1 MNRGIA
7 CLIAGS
13 LSIAAQARPPGLDTV
28 LERFRAYLTSYSEQY
43 SATVSIERYRQRDG
57 PVDRVLESEFAMVRV
72 PTPEKWLGFRD
83 VLRVDGADVTGRA
96 GRLAAIF
103 ATPSALSL
111 DIAARIAAESARY
124 NIGPS
129 RRTVNNPALVLLVLD
144 PQNHHRFRFSK
155 RGESRVAG
163 IRTWDVNFVEE
174 SRPTIVRTSDGL
186 HDQPIDGRAW
196 IDPGKGTLVRALMRI
211 HVYSPERPPP
221 RSARPPTTL
230 GTDHYN
236 VPVPVDRG
244 ERVILE
250 VNFAFDTTA
259 ALWVPVR
266 MREQHELGTRTLQSG
281 EATYSGYRKFGVQSR
296 ILPNP

>member
-13 LSIAAQARPPGLDTV
+13 LSIGAQARPPGLETV
-28 LERFRAYLTSYSEQY
+28 LERFRAYLTNYSEQY
-43 SATVSIERYRQRDG
+43 SATVSSERYTQRDG
-57 PVDRVLESEFAMVRV
+57 PVDRLLESEFAMVRV
-72 PTPEKWLGFRD
+72 PTSEKWLGFRD
-83 VLRVDGADVTGRA
+83 VLRVDGADVTGRS
-96 GRLAAIF
+96 GRLAAMF

-129 RRTVNNPALVLLVLD
+129 RRTVNNPALILLVLD
-144 PQNHHRFRFSK
+144 PQNHHRFRFTN
-155 RGESRVAG
+155 RGDARVAG
-163 IRTWDVNFVEE
+163 KRTWDVSFVEE

-196 IDPGKGTLVRALMRI
+196 IDPEKGTLVRSLMRI
-211 HVYSPERPPP
+211 HVHTPQQRPSEERM
-221 RSARPPTTL
+221 
-230 GTDHYN
+230 
-236 VPVPVDRG
+236 
-244 ERVILE
+244 ILD
-250 VNFAFDTTA
+250 VNFAFDSTVD
-259 ALWVPVR
+259 LWVPAR